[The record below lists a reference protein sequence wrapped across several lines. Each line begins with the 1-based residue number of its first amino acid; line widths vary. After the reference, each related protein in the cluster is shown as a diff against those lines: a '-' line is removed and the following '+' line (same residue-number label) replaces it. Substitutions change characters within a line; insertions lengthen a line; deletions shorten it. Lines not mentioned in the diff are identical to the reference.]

1 MCFDDTS
8 KLKDNSK
15 LNCFSSFYINA
26 FDSIDLSF
34 KIIIRASLLGM
45 QPKLNL
51 NAKRPFSKPT
61 TER

>member
-8 KLKDNSK
+8 KLKDNS
-15 LNCFSSFYINA
+15 NCFSGFHTNA

-34 KIIIRASLLGM
+34 KIIRASLLGM